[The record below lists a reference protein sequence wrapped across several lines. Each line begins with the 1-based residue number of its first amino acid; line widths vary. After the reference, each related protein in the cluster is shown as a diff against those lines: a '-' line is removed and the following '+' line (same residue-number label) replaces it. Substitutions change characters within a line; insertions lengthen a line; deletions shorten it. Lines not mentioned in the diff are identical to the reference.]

1 MKKQEEKLKKGCGDW
16 ANDTLVEFQF
26 ECGEIDK
33 KTKEIHYCPIC
44 EAKLQQLQKDKKVFK
59 KMIENRL
66 IVLRQHSDLENVKVV
81 IRELE
86 ELKKEL
92 VGE

>member
-1 MKKQEEKLKKGCGDW
+1 MKNKMKKQEEELKKDCGKDKCGF
-16 ANDTLVEFQF
+16 NYI
-26 ECGEIDK
+26 GEIGSNK
-33 KTKEIHYCPIC
+33 LILCPIC
-44 EAKLQQLQKDKKVFK
+44 EAKLQQLQEDKKVFK
-59 KMIENRL
+59 KIIENRL

-81 IRELE
+81 IRKLE